1 MNLSTKRRM
10 AASILK
16 VGKGRVWLDP
26 EEAGDIEEAVTRDDI
41 RGLIHDGVI
50 QAKPKIGTS
59 RGRAN
64 FKKAQKAKGRR
75 SGHGSRKGAKGAR
88 LPKKRKWISQIR
100 PIRKTLL
107 ELREA
112 KKIDSA
118 THRKLY
124 GMAKGGI
131 FKSKAHLNMYLL
143 EKKLITEEKKAEKP
157 KKAPAP
163 KKAPKTAKKTA
174 AKPKAAKAVK
184 KKAAPKTAKKTA
196 KKTATK
202 TKAVPKKTAKKTSK
216 EEKK

>member
-10 AASILK
+10 AASVMK
-16 VGKGRVWLDP
+16 VGKGRVWFDP
-26 EEAGDIEEAVTRDDI
+26 DESGDIEEAVTRDDI

-50 QAKPKIGTS
+50 QSKPKIGTS

-124 GMAKGGI
+124 GMAKGGV

-143 EKKLITEEKKAEKP
+143 EKKLITEEKKAKKP
-157 KKAPAP
+157 EKAPAP
-163 KKAPKTAKKTA
+163 KKATKVVKKTP
-174 AKPKAAKAVK
+174 AKPKAAKTVK
-184 KKAAPKTAKKTA
+184 KKAAPKKTA
-196 KKTATK
+196 KKTTAK
-202 TKAVPKKTAKKTSK
+202 TKAKKAAPKKTPKKTSK

>member
-16 VGKGRVWLDP
+16 VGKGRVWFDP
-26 EEAGDIEEAVTRDDI
+26 EESGDIEEAVTRADI
-41 RGLIHDGVI
+41 RGLINDRVI
-50 QAKPKIGTS
+50 QAKAVIGTS

-64 FKKAQKAKGRR
+64 FKKDQKAKGRR
-75 SGHGSRKGAKGAR
+75 TGHGSRKGAKGAR
-88 LPKKRKWISQIR
+88 LPKKRRWISTIR
-100 PIRKTLL
+100 PIRKMLL
-107 ELREA
+107 ELREE

-143 EKKLITEEKKAEKP
+143 EKKLIKEEP

-163 KKAPKTAKKTA
+163 KKTTKPVKKTA
-174 AKPKAAKAVK
+174 AKPKVAKTVK
-184 KKAAPKTAKKTA
+184 KKAAPKAAKKKTA
-196 KKTATK
+196 KPATK
-202 TKAVPKKTAKKTSK
+202 AKAAAKKTQK
-216 EEKK
+216 EKK

>member
-26 EEAGDIEEAVTRDDI
+26 EESEDIEEAVTRDDI
-41 RGLIHDGVI
+41 RGLINDRVI
-50 QAKPKIGTS
+50 QAKPIIGTS

-75 SGHGSRKGAKGAR
+75 TGHGSRKGAKGAR
-88 LPKKRKWISQIR
+88 FPKKRRWISTIR

-131 FKSKAHLNMYLL
+131 FKNKAHLDMYLK
-143 EKKLITEEKKAEKP
+143 EKKLIKEEPPGTKAAKP

-163 KKAPKTAKKTA
+163 KKAPKTAKKTV

-184 KKAAPKTAKKTA
+184 KKAAPKTTNKKTLKSA
-196 KKTATK
+196 TKKTQK
-202 TKAVPKKTAKKTSK
+202 VKK
-216 EEKK
+216 